1 MIQLRVNQES
11 PSVVS
16 TIIDISKTTTR
27 KKKEKEEKIA
37 ILATLVL
44 SRIGAIPFLAT
55 VNQPA
60 YFSHNRSSLAKTST
74 YAAQFPRR
82 NYPELLPLSQ
92 AG

>member
-16 TIIDISKTTTR
+16 TIIDISTR
-27 KKKEKEEKIA
+27 KKKEREEKIA

>member
-27 KKKEKEEKIA
+27 KKKEEKIA